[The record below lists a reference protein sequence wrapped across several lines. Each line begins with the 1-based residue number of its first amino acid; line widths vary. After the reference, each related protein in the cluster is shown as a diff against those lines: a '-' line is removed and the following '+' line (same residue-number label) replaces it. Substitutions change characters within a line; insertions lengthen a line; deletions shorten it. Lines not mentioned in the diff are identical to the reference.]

1 MNKKWEY
8 YNSDEKIVKEIEEK
22 FNVSKLLA
30 TILVN
35 RGIVEKE
42 KIRKFLE
49 PTRDDFYDPF
59 LMPDMD
65 IAINRILDAMKN
77 KEKIMKKIKKKK

>member
-8 YNSDEKIVKEIEEK
+8 YSSNEKSIEEIIEK
-22 FNVSKLLA
+22 FKVNRLLA

-35 RGIVEKE
+35 RGIIEEE

-59 LMPDMD
+59 LMPDME
-65 IAINRILDAMKN
+65 IATNCVIQAI
-77 KEKIMKKIKKKK
+77 